1 MVKGS
6 ACTRRDRGEVD
17 PSLPSLTGGELA
29 SRSAGAMLL
38 PMITCCAASLALLA
52 PPIASRP
59 AAAAPALTAR
69 PRTLHP
75 QLTAAAAPPPP
86 PAATDLRTPPPAP
99 PPAFPAWLLVTVV
112 FMHVLANAVIAQAL
126 PTALLSGLGN
136 DRVRTARLLGRLS
149 SLAALLDIVV
159 TPQLGRLSDT
169 IGRRPLLLAAPCVT
183 LVVRCL
189 AAARPQVAVLI
200 LVKLLSATVS
210 STYMVS
216 LRAAVADTFKC
227 DAQIKSAQDGAILL
241 RKFLTRLASFSQV

>member
-1 MVKGS
+1 MV
-6 ACTRRDRGEVD
+6 
-17 PSLPSLTGGELA
+17 
-29 SRSAGAMLL
+29 
-38 PMITCCAASLALLA
+38 AAVPPTEAAATTTDDDGFPRWLLLA
-52 PPIASRP
+52 MVWLHVMGN
-59 AAAAPALTAR
+59 AL
-69 PRTLHP
+69 
-75 QLTAAAAPPPP
+75 
-86 PAATDLRTPPPAP
+86 
-99 PPAFPAWLLVTVV
+99 
-112 FMHVLANAVIAQAL
+112 IAQAL

-227 DAQIKSAQDGAILL
+227 VARLGAI
-241 RKFLTRLASFSQV
+241 RRNSAAQFS

>member
-1 MVKGS
+1 MYKH
-6 ACTRRDRGEVD
+6 
-17 PSLPSLTGGELA
+17 A
-29 SRSAGAMLL
+29 SSTLKMRSTSRRSAELTRHRHL
-38 PMITCCAASLALLA
+38 PDVAAHDHVLRRLA
-52 PPIASRP
+52 R
-59 AAAAPALTAR
+59 AARAAHRVAAGGAAPALTAR
-69 PRTLHP
+69 PRTHP

-86 PAATDLRTPPPAP
+86 PAAAAPRTPPPSP

-216 LRAAVADTFKC
+216 LRAAVADTFK
-227 DAQIKSAQDGAILL
+227 
-241 RKFLTRLASFSQV
+241 

>member
-1 MVKGS
+1 
-6 ACTRRDRGEVD
+6 
-17 PSLPSLTGGELA
+17 
-29 SRSAGAMLL
+29 MLL

-86 PAATDLRTPPPAP
+86 PAAAELRTPPPSP

-227 DAQIKSAQDGAILL
+227 AAHIKSAQDGAILL

>member
-1 MVKGS
+1 
-6 ACTRRDRGEVD
+6 
-17 PSLPSLTGGELA
+17 
-29 SRSAGAMLL
+29 MLL

-86 PAATDLRTPPPAP
+86 AAAAELRTPPPSP

-227 DAQIKSAQDGAILL
+227 AARNIRAQFGAI
-241 RKFLTRLASFSQV
+241 RRRNFSDAARILAGMTPNASPAGSG

>member
-1 MVKGS
+1 
-6 ACTRRDRGEVD
+6 
-17 PSLPSLTGGELA
+17 
-29 SRSAGAMLL
+29 MLL

-86 PAATDLRTPPPAP
+86 PPAAELRMPPPSP

-136 DRVRTARLLGRLS
+136 DLS
-149 SLAALLDIVV
+149 
-159 TPQLGRLSDT
+159 
-169 IGRRPLLLAAPCVT
+169 
-183 LVVRCL
+183 
-189 AAARPQVAVLI
+189 LI
-200 LVKLLSATVS
+200 H
-210 STYMVS
+210 
-216 LRAAVADTFKC
+216 
-227 DAQIKSAQDGAILL
+227 I
-241 RKFLTRLASFSQV
+241 

>member
-1 MVKGS
+1 
-6 ACTRRDRGEVD
+6 
-17 PSLPSLTGGELA
+17 
-29 SRSAGAMLL
+29 MLL

-75 QLTAAAAPPPP
+75 QLTAAAPPPP
-86 PAATDLRTPPPAP
+86 PAAAELRTPPPSP

-227 DAQIKSAQDGAILL
+227 GAQYSGAI
-241 RKFLTRLASFSQV
+241 RRNSAPQFLTRLAPLQV